1 MDMQRIVDGFLA
13 RLGERLGTPL
23 TLQRGVCA
31 LYNDRDQ
38 QLAVI
43 EIPQP
48 GSSVMF
54 YCRLGQVAREV
65 DSYQRL
71 LASNFDMSSMRGC
84 WFALNRDALCLCTQR
99 DIAELDEERFC
110 DLAMGFIAQAETIRN
125 TVKVA

>member
-1 MDMQRIVDGFLA
+1 MDVQRIVHGFLA

-43 EIPQP
+43 EVPQP
-48 GSSVMF
+48 GSAIMF
-54 YCRLGQVAREV
+54 YCRLGQADHEL

-71 LASNFDMSSMRGC
+71 LATNFDMASMRGC
-84 WFALNRDALCLCTQR
+84 WFALNQEALCLCTQR

-110 DLAMGFIAQAETIRN
+110 DLTMGFIAQAQKIRN
-125 TVKVA
+125 TLL

>member
-1 MDMQRIVDGFLA
+1 MDVQRIVDCFLT

-48 GSSVMF
+48 GRSIMF
-54 YCRLGQVAREV
+54 YCRLGQVAHEV
-65 DSYQRL
+65 DGYQRL
-71 LASNFDMSSMRGC
+71 LASNFNMSSMRGC
-84 WFALNRDALCLCTQR
+84 WFALSRGALCLCTQR

-110 DLAMGFIAQAETIRN
+110 DLAMGFIAQAQAIRD
-125 TVKVA
+125 TL

>member
-1 MDMQRIVDGFLA
+1 MDVQRIVDGFLA

-48 GSSVMF
+48 GSSIML
-54 YCRLGQVAREV
+54 YCRLGQVPRAA

-71 LASNFDMSSMRGC
+71 LARNFDMSSMRGC
-84 WFALNRDALCLCTQR
+84 WFALSRDALCLCTQR

-110 DLAMGFIAQAETIRN
+110 DLAMGFIAQAETLRN
-125 TVKVA
+125 TLQ